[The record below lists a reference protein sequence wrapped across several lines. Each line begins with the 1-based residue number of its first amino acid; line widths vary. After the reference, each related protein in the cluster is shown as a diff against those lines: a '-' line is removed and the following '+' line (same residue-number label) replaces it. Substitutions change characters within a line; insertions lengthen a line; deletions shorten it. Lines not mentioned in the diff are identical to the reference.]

1 MTTTTRNP
9 RRKAA
14 PNGKADPRPPRPA
27 TRARRATVHQA
38 PRPKGRHRRSGQPGP
53 TGFHPLR
60 QGKDR
65 RSYVVPIGRKGVGG
79 SIGLFAT
86 STAEFIAA
94 LIALLHHT
102 ILEIGR
108 GDVSDAAADSLHITG
123 PFGHRVQI
131 RYVFEGKTHWYL
143 PDYVARTA
151 DGRPIVIEAGIG
163 ARKGTPQELAKLAA
177 AKAWAEAQGGELWVI
192 AADLVPPRWVRGALS
207 LYLSRLGYQGDAV
220 LLAAVRA
227 AWDAEPLSLADLC
240 RRFGDHGREQV
251 VAAARKAAGDLLEEG
266 RLDVELARTVITF
279 TTKIGARQEGDR
291 VEPPGI
297 VRDLSVLAAMAE
309 AADPSSLPEDTDP
322 ADRPDI
328 DADTIIDPG
337 MRSEFLAR
345 RSAMADILGGMPA
358 AAAARRHDLEPR
370 RTQQLAVAYRK
381 HGERALLPYG
391 VTASPESSMP
401 EEVQDRIGALY
412 RKSRRPSIAAIVDD
426 KGLRLLAADKG
437 MRMSPTRYQ
446 VTKVVN
452 KLLASD
458 QKTREARAGRKLVPL
473 TVTGRAVTTEY
484 VPGTRVEFDEATLD
498 VKVLALAGL
507 STTIRLHIGLLIDV
521 ATRYPL
527 SVVVSPKALDQWDLR
542 RALLRALLPDD
553 DFRARFGI
561 RRPSPWH

>member
-1 MTTTTRNP
+1 MTTTTADPKRKP
-9 RRKAA
+9 ARRRRS
-14 PNGKADPRPPRPA
+14 DPRPPLTA
-27 TRARRATVHQA
+27 TRSRRQPHHQA
-38 PRPKGRHRRSGQPGP
+38 PRPKGRHRRSGQGGP
-53 TGFHPLR
+53 TGFHPVR

-79 SIGLFAT
+79 TIGLFAT

-94 LIALLHHT
+94 LIALLHNRV
-102 ILEIGR
+102 LAIGR
-108 GDVSDAAADSLHITG
+108 GDVSDAAAASLHISG
-123 PFGHRVQI
+123 PFGHRVVI
-131 RYVFEGKTHWYL
+131 WYTFEGKVHAYL
-143 PDYVARTA
+143 PDYVARTR

-163 ARKGTPQELAKLAA
+163 ARKGTPRELAKLAA
-177 AKAWAEAQGGELWVI
+177 ARAWAESQGGELWVI

-207 LYLSRLGYQGDAV
+207 LYLSRLGYRGDAA

-227 AWDAEPLSLADLC
+227 AWEAERLSIADLC
-240 RRFGDHGREQV
+240 RRFADHGRAQV

-266 RLDVELARTVITF
+266 RLDVDLARTVITF
-279 TTKIGARQEGDR
+279 STKIGALPAGGRL
-291 VEPPGI
+291 EPPGI
-297 VRDLSVLAAMAE
+297 IRDLSVLAAMAQS
-309 AADPSSLPEDTDP
+309 ADPSKLPEDTEA

-328 DADTIIDPG
+328 DADTIVDPG
-337 MRSEFLAR
+337 MRAEFLAR
-345 RSAMADILGGMPA
+345 RAAIADILGGMTA
-358 AAAARRHDLEPR
+358 AAAARRHSLETR
-370 RTQQLAVAYRK
+370 RMQQLAVAYRS
-381 HGERALLPYG
+381 HGERALLPYA
-391 VTASPESSMP
+391 VTSSPESGLP
-401 EEVQDRIGALY
+401 KEVQDRIGALY
-412 RKSRRPSIAAIVDD
+412 RRSRRPSIAAILDD
-426 KGLRLLAADKG
+426 RGLRLLAAEKG

-452 KLLASD
+452 RLLASD

-527 SVVVSPKALDQWDLR
+527 AVVVSPKALDQWDLR